1 MKNYLYNANIGTFE
15 IRQKSHL
22 LYQLWLG
29 EELLGE
35 YATAELA
42 AEDVA
47 NFETNYI
54 EWDKLENE
62 LENVP
67 SGIAQWTMIDE
78 DTPQK

>member
-1 MKNYLYNANIGTFE
+1 MKNYIYNANIGTFE

-29 EELLGE
+29 EEL
-35 YATAELA
+35 
-42 AEDVA
+42 
-47 NFETNYI
+47 
-54 EWDKLENE
+54 ENE

-67 SGIAQWTMIDE
+67 TGIAQWTMNDE

>member
-1 MKNYLYNANIGTFE
+1 MKSYIYNANIGTFE

-22 LYQLWLG
+22 LYQLWIG

-47 NFETNYI
+47 GFETNYI

-67 SGIAQWTMIDE
+67 NSLSEWSIVSE
-78 DTPQK
+78 ERP

>member
-67 SGIAQWTMIDE
+67 NGIAQWTMVAE

>member
-1 MKNYLYNANIGTFE
+1 MKSYIYNANIGTIE
-15 IRQKSHL
+15 IRQKNHL
-22 LYQLWLG
+22 LYHLWIE

-47 NFETNYI
+47 GFETNYI

-62 LENVP
+62 LENIPNSLSEWSIVSEERP
-67 SGIAQWTMIDE
+67 
-78 DTPQK
+78 